1 MEKLRLTNPDG
12 TILSAE
18 QVVVSLL
25 QQAQQ
30 EIALNNEK
38 YDELL
43 KEYLKAQV
51 ELAKYNEV
59 KKYFRLDKNA
69 GENTGW
75 HITMLNSR
83 EYYAD
88 TFIYLWEGAS
98 EEEKNE
104 FKHFLDIFGLEMPP
118 AKKLTPKVSKEKEG
132 KDNERD

>member
-1 MEKLRLTNPDG
+1 MEKLKLTNQDG
-12 TILSAE
+12 TLLSAE

-59 KKYFRLDKNA
+59 KKFFTVEQNA
-69 GENTGW
+69 GMNTGY
-75 HITMLNSR
+75 HINMLNSKG
-83 EYYAD
+83 YYAD

-104 FKHFLDIFGLEMPP
+104 FKHFLDIFGLEMPS